1 MKSSHVSGGTSVHR
15 QQTATSPGHRKAEV
29 GMYQCLI
36 SSASRTRRN
45 MLSKAAT
52 DAGWDSILCNSPPEV
67 GNSLVHTMLHFALVD
82 LDHRG
87 ATPSGARDLVQSLI
101 QGDPHLLI
109 GVCGHEADPKEEI
122 WARQLGVWLYLPGA
136 TTSSEMA
143 MLFEQALQI
152 VAAQRVTQEISVT

>member
-1 MKSSHVSGGTSVHR
+1 MKSSQVSGVTTVH
-15 QQTATSPGHRKAEV
+15 QQNAATAHKQRTAEV
-29 GMYQCLI
+29 GIYQCLI

-45 MLSKAAT
+45 MLTKAAG
-52 DAGWDSILCNSPPEV
+52 DAGWDSILCNSPEEV
-67 GNSLVHTMLHFALVD
+67 GNNLAKTMLHFALVD

-87 ATPSGARDLVQSLI
+87 ATPSGARDLVQQLI

-109 GVCGHEADPKEEI
+109 GVCGHEADPEEEI